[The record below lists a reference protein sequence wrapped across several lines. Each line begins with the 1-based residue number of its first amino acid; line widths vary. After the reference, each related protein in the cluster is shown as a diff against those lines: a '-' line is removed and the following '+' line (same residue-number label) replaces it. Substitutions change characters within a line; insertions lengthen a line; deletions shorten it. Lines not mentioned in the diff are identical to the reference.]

1 MGEPNSPRNLDLEKI
16 QEILDRV
23 HVLPVLDPRPVEEII
38 AELYDEN
45 GLLR

>member
-1 MGEPNSPRNLDLEKI
+1 MGEPNSPRNLDFEMI

-38 AELYDEN
+38 AELYDED
-45 GLLR
+45 GPFR

>member
-1 MGEPNSPRNLDLEKI
+1 MSERNSPQNLDLAKI

-45 GLLR
+45 GLFR

>member
-1 MGEPNSPRNLDLEKI
+1 MSERNSPQNLDLAKI

-23 HVLPVLDPRPVEEII
+23 HILPVLDPRPVEEII

-45 GLLR
+45 GLFR